1 MDAGASRGLSGTKGE
16 REMSASSSGASERGG
31 SATRRVLVLCWV
43 AVALDGFDLV
53 VLRAVTPA
61 LLGYEAWG
69 LTPPQVGTI
78 TSFGLVGMMIGALGI
93 RTLADVTGRRTAIM
107 ISVASF
113 SVFTA
118 LLGLA
123 PSPEVFGLFRFLAGL
138 GLGGLIPTAATL
150 VSEYARMRRGS
161 SSITFMMTGYHV
173 GGVLTAVL
181 AILILPALGWR
192 AMFVIGGL
200 PALVLVPLMLKYLPE
215 FPSFLVARGRRDE
228 AEALAAWHGIP
239 LAPDEVRAEE
249 HASEGGGL
257 GAIKTL
263 FSSGYLLGTLAFSV
277 ASFMGLLLVY
287 GLNQWLPTIMRD
299 AGYALGA
306 ALAFLLVLN
315 LGAVI
320 GLLLAGPVADRYG
333 SKTVNVAWFALAAV
347 SLFLLSVQMPLVLT
361 YLAVLVTGVWVF
373 QRPGVAVRLR
383 EQALSDER
391 SRHGVGLGR
400 GHRARRRDLRPPARR
415 AARRRRA
422 RRAVGLLRLRTRRP
436 ARGHLHR
443 PRAPLPRRNRQGA
456 AGTPGGG
463 DIALPEDGRPGIQ
476 LRDRR
481 RETCARR

>member
-1 MDAGASRGLSGTKGE
+1 
-16 REMSASSSGASERGG
+16 MSASSSGASARGG
-31 SATRRVLVLCWV
+31 SATRWVVVLCWV

-53 VLRAVTPA
+53 VLGAVTPA

-93 RTLADVTGRRTAIM
+93 GTLADVIGRRTAIM
-107 ISVASF
+107 ISVANF
-113 SVFTA
+113 SVFTT
-118 LLGLA
+118 LLGFA

-200 PALVLVPLMLKYLPE
+200 PALVLIPLMLKYLPE
-215 FPSFLVARGRRDE
+215 SPSFLVARGRRDE
-228 AEALAAWHGIP
+228 AEALAARHGIP

-249 HASEGGGL
+249 RASEGGGL

-263 FSSGYLLGTLAFSV
+263 FSGGYLLGTLAFSV

-320 GLLLAGPVADRYG
+320 GLLFAGPVADRYG
-333 SKTVNVAWFALAAV
+333 SKSVNVAWFTLAAV

-373 QRPGVAVRLR
+373 SAQVLLYAYVSKHYPT
-383 EQALSDER
+383 S
-391 SRHGVGLGR
+391 GR
-400 GHRARRRDLRPPARR
+400 GTALGW
-415 AARRRRA
+415 AAGIGRVGA
-422 RRAVGLLRLRTRRP
+422 ICGPLLGGLLVGAGLAVPWGFYAFALVGLLGAIFIGLVPRSPAETVRETRLRSGVAT
-436 ARGHLHR
+436 
-443 PRAPLPRRNRQGA
+443 
-456 AGTPGGG
+456 
-463 DIALPEDGRPGIQ
+463 
-476 LRDRR
+476 
-481 RETCARR
+481 